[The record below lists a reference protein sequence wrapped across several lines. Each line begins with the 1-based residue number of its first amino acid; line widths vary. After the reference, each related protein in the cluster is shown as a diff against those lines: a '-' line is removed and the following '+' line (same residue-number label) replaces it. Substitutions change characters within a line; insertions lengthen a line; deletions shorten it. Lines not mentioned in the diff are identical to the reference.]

1 MEKEKLVEWIDEE
14 IDNANSWIENEEI
27 WDGES
32 DMHRQRKFREML
44 TEIKEKLENP
54 FTLSENQK
62 KLVCDYYNC
71 SDGHDKQYPE
81 CHLRHENYAGCG
93 IEKTER
99 FFEILTEGA
108 L

>member
-14 IDNANSWIENEEI
+14 IDNVNSWIENEEI

-44 TEIKEKLENP
+44 TEIKEKLEDP

-62 KLVCDYYNC
+62 KLVCDYYLC
-71 SDGHDKQYPE
+71 SDGDDKQYPE
-81 CHLRHENYAGCG
+81 CELRNTAYGGCG
-93 IEKTER
+93 IKKTER
-99 FFEILTEGA
+99 LFDILTEGE